1 MLKRVPTGI
10 PGLDEIIQGGFP
22 QGSTILVSGGA
33 GTGKTI
39 FALQYIYA
47 GAALYNEPG
56 VFITF
61 EETPKNILWN
71 LQNFG
76 WDYASLSKQKLM
88 KIYRVTIDSPQKF
101 AQTWEQQIDGII
113 NMVKE
118 MGAQR
123 VALDSI
129 TALGMMIAEKVVDHE
144 GTELWMGN
152 ALAVRSMIKEL
163 SDRLKELDVTSIFT
177 AGTKED
183 KKTEFSS
190 FGVEEFIVD
199 GVIRLYYI
207 PPRRALFVRKMR
219 GTEHSHRVHPM
230 TISNKGIEIHSHDEI
245 LWEAL
250 K

>member
-1 MLKRVPTGI
+1 MRRVPTGI
-10 PGLDEIIQGGFP
+10 PGLDNLIQGGFP
-22 QGSTILVSGGA
+22 SGSTILLSGGA

-39 FALQYIYA
+39 FALQYIYS

-61 EETPKNILWN
+61 EESPRNILWN

-76 WDYASLSKQKLM
+76 WDYETLNKEMLM
-88 KIYRVTIDSPQKF
+88 KIYRVTIESPEKF
-101 AQTWEQQIDGII
+101 AENWEEQLDNII
-113 NMVKE
+113 TIVKE

-129 TALGMMIAEKVVDHE
+129 TALGMLLAEKVAGGE
-144 GTELWMGN
+144 GAELWVGN
-152 ALAVRSMIKEL
+152 ALAIRTMIKEL

-177 AGTKED
+177 SGTKENS
-183 KKTEFSS
+183 KTEFST
-190 FGVEEFIVD
+190 FGVEEFIID
-199 GVIRLYYI
+199 GVIRLYFI
-207 PPRRALFVRKMR
+207 PPRRAVFIRKMR
-219 GTEHSHRVHPM
+219 GTHHSHRVHPM
-230 TISNKGIEIHSHDEI
+230 NITEKGIMINAHDEI

>member
-1 MLKRVPTGI
+1 MKRVPTGI
-10 PGLDEIIQGGFP
+10 PGLDQLIQGGFP

-61 EETPKNILWN
+61 EEPPKNLIWN

-76 WDYASLSKQKLM
+76 WDYVSLNKQGLM
-88 KIYRVTIDSPQKF
+88 KIFKVSVDPVEQF
-101 AQTWEQQIDGII
+101 AANWRSHLNEII
-113 NMVKE
+113 NTVKE

-129 TALGMMIAEKVVDHE
+129 SAIGALLAERVTATPGS
-144 GTELWMGN
+144 ELWVGN
-152 ALAVRSMIKEL
+152 ALAVRAMVKEL
-163 SDRLKELDVTSIFT
+163 SDRLKELDVTSVFT
-177 AGTKED
+177 SGTSED
-183 KKTEFSS
+183 SKTSFSS

-199 GVIRLYYI
+199 GVIRLYFI
-207 PPRRALFVRKMR
+207 PPRRALFIRKMR
-219 GTEHSHRVHPM
+219 GTAHSSRVHPM
-230 TISNKGIEIHSHDEI
+230 SITDKGIVVNANDEI
-245 LWEAL
+245 MWEAL

>member
-1 MLKRVPTGI
+1 MRRIPTGI
-10 PGLDEIIQGGFP
+10 PGLDNIIQGGFP
-22 QGSTILVSGGA
+22 EGSTILVSGGA

-39 FALQYIYA
+39 FALQYIYS

-61 EETPKNILWN
+61 EESPKNILWN

-76 WDYASLSKQKLM
+76 WDYASLNKQGLM
-88 KIYRVTIDSPQKF
+88 KIYRVSIDTPEKF
-101 AQTWEQQIDGII
+101 ATTWRNQVDQIIT
-113 NMVKE
+113 MVKE

-129 TALGMMIAEKVVDHE
+129 TALGMLLAEKVVEKE
-144 GTELWMGN
+144 GAELWMGN
-152 ALAVRSMIKEL
+152 ALAVRTMIKEL
-163 SDRLKELDVTSIFT
+163 SDRLKELDVTSVFT

-183 KKTEFSS
+183 KKTVFSS

-199 GVIRLYYI
+199 GVIRLYFI

-219 GTEHSHRVHPM
+219 GTQHSHRVHPM
-230 TISNKGIEIHSHDEI
+230 TITEKGIEVHSNDEI

>member
-1 MLKRVPTGI
+1 MRRVPTGI
-10 PGLDEIIQGGFP
+10 PGLDNIIQGGFP
-22 QGSTILVSGGA
+22 EGSTILISGGA

-39 FALQYIYA
+39 FALQYIYS

-61 EETPKNILWN
+61 EESPKNILWN

-76 WDYASLSKQKLM
+76 WDYATLNKQGLM
-88 KIYRVTIDSPQKF
+88 KIYRVSIDPPEKF
-101 AQTWEQQIDGII
+101 ASAWRGQVDNII
-113 NMVKE
+113 TMVKE

-129 TALGMMIAEKVVDHE
+129 TALGMLLAERIVDKE
-144 GTELWMGN
+144 GAELWMGN
-152 ALAVRSMIKEL
+152 ALAIRTMIKEL
-163 SDRLKELDVTSIFT
+163 SDRLKELDVTSVFT

-183 KKTEFSS
+183 KKTEFST

-199 GVIRLYYI
+199 GVIRLYFI

-219 GTEHSHRVHPM
+219 GTQHSHRVHPM
-230 TISNKGIEIHSHDEI
+230 TISEKGIEVHSNDEI

>member
-1 MLKRVPTGI
+1 MRRVPTGI
-10 PGLDEIIQGGFP
+10 PGLDNIIQGGFP
-22 QGSTILVSGGA
+22 EGSTILVSGGA

-39 FALQYIYA
+39 FALQYVYS

-61 EETPKNILWN
+61 EESPKNILWN

-76 WDYASLSKQKLM
+76 WDYASLNKQGLM
-88 KIYRVTIDSPQKF
+88 KIYRVSIDTPEKF
-101 AQTWEQQIDGII
+101 AATWKSQVDNII
-113 NMVKE
+113 AMVKE

-129 TALGMMIAEKVVDHE
+129 TALGMLLAEPIVSKE
-144 GTELWMGN
+144 GAELWMGN
-152 ALAVRSMIKEL
+152 ALAIRTMIKDF
-163 SDRLKELDVTSIFT
+163 SDRLKELDVTSVFT

-183 KKTEFSS
+183 KKTEFST

-199 GVIRLYYI
+199 GVIRLYFI
-207 PPRRALFVRKMR
+207 PPRRAIFVRKMR
-219 GTEHSHRVHPM
+219 GTQHSHRVHPM
-230 TISNKGIEIHSHDEI
+230 TITEKGIEVHANDEI